1 MSCLSTGQKM
11 SYGFSALLIRF
22 PPELGGL
29 GGNRLSLQIPKLQAL
44 TPTPLPTLG
53 EGKRKSRKHR

>member
-1 MSCLSTGQKM
+1 M